1 MGEFFWFLLGM
12 AAVFYVLLVIP
23 NQQRMHIFDR
33 YMETI
38 DKAID
43 AGLITKEEFE
53 QKMKE
58 LTKEFIDKKE
68 KEGATITGA

>member
-1 MGEFFWFLLGM
+1 MNEFFWFLLGM
-12 AAVFYVLLVIP
+12 AALFYVLLVIP
-23 NQQRMHIFDR
+23 NQQRMHVFDR

-58 LTKEFIDKKE
+58 LPKEFIGKEE
-68 KEGATITGA
+68 KEGAAKTGG

>member
-1 MGEFFWFLLGM
+1 MNEFFWFLLGM
-12 AAVFYVLLVIP
+12 AALFYVLLVIP
-23 NQQRMHIFDR
+23 NQQRMHVFDR

-43 AGLITKEEFE
+43 AGLITKGEFE

-58 LTKEFIDKKE
+58 LPKEFIDKKE
-68 KEGATITGA
+68 KEGAAKTRG

>member
-1 MGEFFWFLLGM
+1 MNEFFWFLLGM
-12 AAVFYVLLVIP
+12 VALFYVLLVIP
-23 NQQRMHIFDR
+23 NQQCMHIFDR

-58 LTKEFIDKKE
+58 LPKEFIDKKE
-68 KEGATITGA
+68 KEGATKPG